1 MWRCGSPLQLSS
13 FGLCCDDATDRS
25 VFRQEFQLCPG
36 HTAEERYNP
45 SKSGLKKEI
54 PIKDCRVPGTLV
66 ACVSLLLLTLLTML
80 VNREWFYNPISFVDP
95 AAYLGWSLHPL
106 TYRHIF
112 IGAPRSCPLLYRQFV
127 TGPPS
132 GELIPLILP
141 NAVFYSFLPALAANF
156 VIKFLCFFCANVCL
170 FVSVREFFGVRA
182 ASISVIAF
190 AFYRYTLIAFG
201 SDYIDGRVAL
211 YFLLALAC
219 AVCASRP
226 KLSRLRALLL
236 LGLSGVFAQM
246 MVSTCL
252 LAAALLPVVFG
263 AVLVVGPSVPMGTS
277 KFKIMLR
284 QVASAVLGF
293 VAMFLIFSLID
304 KTVYGGDGFYLRN
317 TFQKM
322 FVFMGENRVHLTAWR
337 RNGGWL
343 LLPLVAVPVGLTSLL
358 SVAWSNRP
366 LLSLDDR
373 RGMQLISL
381 LVTAP
386 LPYAV
391 FIIFQLGF
399 RQETLSNLFY
409 FDFLTPLTFLL
420 VGAMVYKPL
429 SSLNSRDTVMAA
441 SGLLLLSVLILFHSH
456 THFIAPQQFAHTLQ
470 QFAHIGK
477 PVYIIAAF
485 LFVVLYLFFTTKTG
499 RVGTIVGVILVL
511 AVTNFISASP
521 LFPGLFVSKDRRA
534 NFTTVVRWV
543 QLCDVID
550 RRRQAVVWYDV
561 SDPAG
566 AAYME
571 MATASHMWIDY
582 GVLNEQF
589 PNATNEDINARLA
602 ASPTRTLLLLS
613 QKTEAP
619 AILFKR
625 LEPLGLT
632 PRLREQYPLVWGDH
646 TFQVFM
652 FTLSGPGM
660 MMSSS
665 LPSTASATGTYAP
678 KH

>member
-1 MWRCGSPLQLSS
+1 M
-13 FGLCCDDATDRS
+13 
-25 VFRQEFQLCPG
+25 
-36 HTAEERYNP
+36 
-45 SKSGLKKEI
+45 
-54 PIKDCRVPGTLV
+54 
-66 ACVSLLLLTLLTML
+66 
-80 VNREWFYNPISFVDP
+80 
-95 AAYLGWSLHPL
+95 
-106 TYRHIF
+106 YRHVF
-112 IGAPRSCPLLYRQFV
+112 IGAS
-127 TGPPS
+127 S
-132 GELIPLILP
+132 GDLIPLILP
-141 NAVFYSFLPALAANF
+141 NAVFYSFLPALAANY
-156 VIKFLCFFCANVCL
+156 VIKFLCFFSAIVCL
-170 FVSVREFFGVRA
+170 FVSIRELFGVHA

-190 AFYRYTLIAFG
+190 AFYRYTLVAFG
-201 SDYIDGRVAL
+201 SDYTDGRVAL

-219 AVCASRP
+219 ALCASRP
-226 KLSRLRALLL
+226 QLSRLRTLLL

-263 AVLVVGPSVPMGTS
+263 AVLVVGPSLPMGPS

-284 QVASAVLGF
+284 QVVSAVLGF
-293 VAMFLIFSLID
+293 VIMFLIFSLID

-317 TFQKM
+317 TLQRM
-322 FVFMGENRVHLTAWR
+322 FDFMGHNRVHTTAWLQQ
-337 RNGGWL
+337 GGWL
-343 LLPLVAVPVGLTSLL
+343 LLPLVAVPVGLASLL

-381 LVTAP
+381 LATAP

-391 FIIFQLGF
+391 FIIFQFGF

-429 SSLNSRDTVMAA
+429 SLLNSRDTVIAA
-441 SGLLLLSVLILFHSH
+441 SGLLLLSVLILFRSH
-456 THFIAPQQFAHTLQ
+456 TYFITVQQFAHLERS
-470 QFAHIGK
+470 
-477 PVYIIAAF
+477 VYIITAF
-485 LFVVLYLFFTTKTG
+485 LFVILYLFFTTKTG
-499 RVGTIVGVILVL
+499 RVGTIAGVILVL

-521 LFPGLFVSKDRRA
+521 LFPNLFVSKDRRA
-534 NFTTVVRWV
+534 NFTAVVRWV

-550 RRRQAVVWYDV
+550 PRRHAIVWYDI
-561 SDPAG
+561 SEPAG

-571 MATASHMWIDY
+571 MGTASHLWIDY
-582 GVLNEQF
+582 GVFNEQF
-589 PNATNEDINARLA
+589 PNATNEDIKTTLA
-602 ASPTRTLLLLS
+602 TSPTPIRTLLLLS

-619 AILFKR
+619 TILLKR

-632 PRLREQYPLVWGDH
+632 PRLREQYPLAWRDRN
-646 TFQVFM
+646 FQVFM

-660 MMSSS
+660 MISPS
-665 LPSTASATGTYAP
+665 LPSTTIARRTNAP

>member
-1 MWRCGSPLQLSS
+1 M
-13 FGLCCDDATDRS
+13 
-25 VFRQEFQLCPG
+25 V
-36 HTAEERYNP
+36 
-45 SKSGLKKEI
+45 
-54 PIKDCRVPGTLV
+54 
-66 ACVSLLLLTLLTML
+66 

-95 AAYLGWSLHPL
+95 AVYLGWSLHPL
-106 TYRHIF
+106 TYRHVF
-112 IGAPRSCPLLYRQFV
+112 IGAP
-127 TGPPS
+127 S
-132 GELIPLILP
+132 GELLPLILP
-141 NAVFYSFLPALAANF
+141 NALFYSFLPALAANF

-182 ASISVIAF
+182 AGISVIAF
-190 AFYRYTLIAFG
+190 AFYRYTLISFG
-201 SDYIDGRVAL
+201 SDYTDGRVAL

-219 AVCASRP
+219 ALCASRP
-226 KLSRLRALLL
+226 KLSRMRTLLL
-236 LGLSGVFAQM
+236 LALSGAFAQM

-263 AVLVVGPSVPMGTS
+263 AVLVVGPSLPMDPF
-277 KFKIMLR
+277 KCKIMLR

-293 VAMFLIFSLID
+293 VAMFLIFCLID
-304 KTVYGGDGFYLRN
+304 KTFYGGDGFYLRN
-317 TFQKM
+317 TFHKM
-322 FVFMGENRVHLTAWR
+322 FVFMGQNRVHTTAWR
-337 RNGGWL
+337 QQGGWL
-343 LLPLVAVPVGLTSLL
+343 LLPLVAVPVGLAALL
-358 SVAWSNRP
+358 SFAWRNRP

-373 RGMQLISL
+373 RGMQLIFL
-381 LVTAP
+381 LATAP

-391 FIIFQLGF
+391 FIVFQFGF

-456 THFIAPQQFAHTLQ
+456 THFRTVQQFTHR
-470 QFAHIGK
+470 GS
-477 PVYIIAAF
+477 VYIIAAF

-499 RVGTIVGVILVL
+499 RVGTIVAVTLVL
-511 AVTNFISASP
+511 VVTNFISASP
-521 LFPGLFVSKDRRA
+521 LFPSLFVTQGRRA

-550 RRRQAVVWYDV
+550 PHRQAVVWYDI
-561 SDPAG
+561 SEPAG

-571 MATASHMWIDY
+571 MAAASHLWMEF

-589 PNATNEDINARLA
+589 PNATNEDIKARLA

-625 LEPLGLT
+625 LEALGLT
-632 PRLREQYPLVWGDH
+632 PRLTEQDPLVWRDH
-646 TFQVFM
+646 TFQVFR
-652 FTLSGPGM
+652 FTVSGPGM

-665 LPSTASATGTYAP
+665 LPSTAAATGTDAP